1 MDTHSCHNYNALKL
15 REGTFGATRLKMG
28 VGIGVC
34 GLYLLVD
41 AGKVGMHVCFLPSY
55 LFRSG
60 RWEDI
65 MHSFE

>member
-34 GLYLLVD
+34 GLYFLVMMVKWACSLSPVIFVLQ
-41 AGKVGMHVCFLPSY
+41 AGC
-55 LFRSG
+55 
-60 RWEDI
+60 WEDI
-65 MHSFE
+65 MH